1 MRLITLLIQATLT
14 GNVTHF
20 RPAENFNNLT
30 NPKWR
35 HIACE
40 QALLLEESQISAAM
54 LLHCKNLEGY
64 GWSRCTSQISDR
76 DG

>member
-1 MRLITLLIQATLT
+1 MTLLIQATFT
-14 GNVTHF
+14 GHVTNF

-40 QALLLEESQISAAM
+40 QALLLEESQISAAT
-54 LLHCKNLEGY
+54 LLHYKNLEGPGY
-64 GWSRCTSQISDR
+64 WWSHCTSQISNR

>member
-1 MRLITLLIQATLT
+1 MTLLIQATFT
-14 GNVTHF
+14 GHVTF

-40 QALLLEESQISAAM
+40 QALLLEKSKKVCTHAFALAM
-54 LLHCKNLEGY
+54 GGHTAPVKFPTITVKS
-64 GWSRCTSQISDR
+64 WSSNF
-76 DG
+76 

>member
-1 MRLITLLIQATLT
+1 MGLITLLIQATLT

-40 QALLLEESQISAAM
+40 QASPFGRVP
-54 LLHCKNLEGY
+54 NLCSHAFALQKFG
-64 GWSRCTSQISDR
+64 GVWVVTMHQSNFRP
-76 DG
+76 